1 MDNTERPIIY
11 DYMDYRVFLN
21 DMFRFR
27 KNKDKYFSYRYFSN
41 KAGFSSPNFLQLVI
55 EGKRNLTNTSLA
67 KIAKGF
73 GLKKQEREFFEN
85 LVIMN
90 QAKDHEEKNH
100 YLKKMMSIR
109 AYTKVRIIDKKG
121 YEYFSKWYNPAIRE
135 IVLFGE
141 RNFTSEQIASTLSPK
156 ITPKEAERALNLL
169 LELGLIEKDKDGLWQ
184 QSDLALSTDP
194 EVMSIAVANF
204 HREMLKLA
212 AESLERYPAN
222 ERDITGLTLRVNSG
236 SMAEIKKRIARFRK
250 ELLEFAFD
258 EQDSDQVI
266 QISLQAFPLT
276 KKDKRKG

>member
-11 DYMDYRVFLN
+11 DYMDYRDFLN

-27 KNKDKYFSYRYFSN
+27 KKKDKYFSYRHFAN

-67 KIAKGF
+67 KVAKGF
-73 GLKKQEREFFEN
+73 GLNKQEREFFEN

-90 QAKDHEEKNH
+90 QARDHEEKNH

-109 AYTKVRIIDKKG
+109 AYTKVRIIEKKS

-135 IVLFGE
+135 IVLFGD
-141 RNFTSEQIASTLSPK
+141 RNFTSEEIASTLSPK
-156 ITPKEAERALNLL
+156 ITPREAERALNLL
-169 LELGLIEKDKDGLWQ
+169 LELRLIEKDKDGLWQ
-184 QSDLALSTDP
+184 QSDLALSTGP

-258 EQDSDQVI
+258 EEDTDQVI